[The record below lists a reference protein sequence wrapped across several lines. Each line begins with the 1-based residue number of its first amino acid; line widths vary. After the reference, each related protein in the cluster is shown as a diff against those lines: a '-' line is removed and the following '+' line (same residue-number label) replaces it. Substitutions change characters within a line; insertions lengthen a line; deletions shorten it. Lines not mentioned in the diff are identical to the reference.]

1 METGGCLSSIHQMLK
16 TKTELD
22 RTVFGA
28 VTFPSCPSVVSLI
41 IKQILLS
48 QSSSVR
54 INPVT
59 VLVIAAVSAFA
70 M

>member
-1 METGGCLSSIHQMLK
+1 METGGCLSNTSDAEDEDK
-16 TKTELD
+16 ELD
-22 RTVFGA
+22 RTVFA

-41 IKQILLS
+41 IKQISLS

-54 INPVT
+54 TNPVNI
-59 VLVIAAVSAFA
+59 LVIAAFSAFA